1 VKVSGATTGREV
13 WAYTPAHAPGD
24 LLGEMNPAGVQQVAF
39 SPNGKRLAAALGSSQ
54 DARDPGEVKI
64 WDAASGREVFTL
76 KGHTQAVW
84 SVAFSPDGT
93 RLVTCSCIP
102 FGNGS
107 GEGGEIKI
115 WDALTGQELLTLRH
129 KLGIGVAFSP
139 DGRRLAAAGADDV
152 VTIWDAPPEGERAAA
167 PQAASPAQ
175 AAKRPAAEK

>member
-1 VKVSGATTGREV
+1 
-13 WAYTPAHAPGD
+13 
-24 LLGEMNPAGVQQVAF
+24 MNPAGVQQVAF

-54 DARDPGEVKI
+54 DAADPGEVKI
-64 WDAASGREVFTL
+64 WDAADGREVHTL
-76 KGHTQAVW
+76 KGHSQAVW

-115 WDALTGQELLTLRH
+115 WDALTGQELLTLRCEQC
-129 KLGIGVAFSP
+129 IGVAFSP
-139 DGRRLAAAGADDV
+139 DGRRLACAGWNNV

-167 PQAASPAQ
+167 PPG
-175 AAKRPAAEK
+175 R